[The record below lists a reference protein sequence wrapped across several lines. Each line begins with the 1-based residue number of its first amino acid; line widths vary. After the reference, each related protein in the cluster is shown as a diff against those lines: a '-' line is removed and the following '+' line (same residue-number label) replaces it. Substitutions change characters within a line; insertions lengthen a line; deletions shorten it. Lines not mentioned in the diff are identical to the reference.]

1 MFSILICLVME
12 SHIGSLIKVLEVT
25 FLPHVFM
32 LHYGQAI
39 KGTVRGG
46 RRSQITTSRPAAGLV
61 TTEPADWLTI
71 SDSSNLILRAGRAHI
86 VSYLPPA
93 NTRETGTLNNTQSSV
108 ISFKSVLQS
117 ISFNISINLLLLLA
131 RWEERLTDTN
141 SPTDVGIFIRTN
153 NVALWI
159 FFKKSFSKIFHK

>member
-1 MFSILICLVME
+1 MGDDLWSR
-12 SHIGSLIKVLEVT
+12 HPGPQQDGSWL
-25 FLPHVFM
+25 
-32 LHYGQAI
+32 
-39 KGTVRGG
+39 
-46 RRSQITTSRPAAGLV
+46 SQQ
-61 TTEPADWLTI
+61 DWLTI

-153 NVALWI
+153 NVALWF
-159 FFKKSFSKIFHK
+159 FFKNLSQKFSTNSHWSSKPVVHAFGIVYTFYNYFLFSFAMFLLYVVSEKTTLVV